1 MQNITRRP
9 AMFGAA
15 LAMSLTLAACGGG
28 GGGGE
33 TEENTDA
40 AAEATTSAPASASG
54 AAEQFGEACGTL
66 PQQGEGSLQG
76 MADDPVAT
84 AASNN
89 PALKTLVAAVTQA
102 NLGDTL
108 NSAQDITVFAPTN
121 EAFAALPKATMNAA
135 MANKQL
141 LTTVLTGHV
150 VQGRLSP
157 EDVAGTHKTLQ
168 GGSIT
173 VEGSGEEFTVGGA
186 GNTNPANVVCGNVQ
200 TANATV
206 YIIDSVLLPK
216 M

>member
-15 LAMSLTLAACGGG
+15 VAMSLTLAACGGS
-28 GGGGE
+28 GE
-33 TEENTDA
+33 TEENNRDA

-54 AAEQFGEACGTL
+54 AAEQFGEACATL
-66 PQQGEGSLQG
+66 PQEGEGSLQG